1 MKTKQCLL
9 QFIYSEYDYYCT
21 YVKYLQ
27 NRISG
32 LDILDIKYI
41 VLSKTIVDL
50 TLKLEVLKKIIDFIE
65 SKEVKKY
72 D

>member
-32 LDILDIKYI
+32 LDILDIKYNI
-41 VLSKTIVDL
+41 KVKNFE
-50 TLKLEVLKKIIDFIE
+50 TLDFEKID
-65 SKEVKKY
+65 
-72 D
+72 